1 MKVELTSDRQAWDTF
16 VSNNPRASNYHRW
29 PWLQVVE
36 QTYGHKPFY
45 LSAIEDD
52 RIVGVLPLSLIDSRV
67 FGRHLVSV
75 PFFSY
80 GGVLANT
87 DQAIDALLTS
97 ATERGKEL
105 NVRHI
110 ELRQGHELST
120 AWTGVA
126 PKVTMESELPANV
139 DELLGRLS
147 PKMRKRIRYSRNH
160 GLEARWGGPEAI
172 TEFYPIFAT
181 NMRNLGTPVYPRSW
195 FENICREVPGEIRIL
210 TIYDSGKP
218 VAAGFIS
225 LFRGTVELPWAAS
238 IPEARDKFSTL
249 LLYWS
254 FC

>member
-97 ATERGKEL
+97 ATERGKE
-105 NVRHI
+105 
-110 ELRQGHELST
+110 
-120 AWTGVA
+120 
-126 PKVTMESELPANV
+126 
-139 DELLGRLS
+139 
-147 PKMRKRIRYSRNH
+147 
-160 GLEARWGGPEAI
+160 
-172 TEFYPIFAT
+172 
-181 NMRNLGTPVYPRSW
+181 
-195 FENICREVPGEIRIL
+195 
-210 TIYDSGKP
+210 
-218 VAAGFIS
+218 
-225 LFRGTVELPWAAS
+225 
-238 IPEARDKFSTL
+238 
-249 LLYWS
+249 
-254 FC
+254 